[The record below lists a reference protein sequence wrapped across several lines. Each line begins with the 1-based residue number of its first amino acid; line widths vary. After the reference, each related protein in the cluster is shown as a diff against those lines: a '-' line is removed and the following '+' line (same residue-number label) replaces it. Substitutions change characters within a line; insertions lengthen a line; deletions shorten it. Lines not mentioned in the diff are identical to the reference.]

1 MNTFGILRQLFF
13 TILVGTLFVSLN
25 IHASETPA
33 QAWKVSVQN
42 NPSLKALKTRIAGHK
57 FRLKQIHAMALPSL
71 KVTTGYTALSDE
83 PAAIFSLGPGQEA
96 AVPMKEDEF
105 SFTSV
110 TLTVP
115 LFSSGQLTNADK
127 AQNHLINSEKAS
139 YSAAVLDLKKQIS
152 ENYVQILKLKEKQSA
167 SIAYVASLSNHYK
180 NINSLLDAGMA
191 LKADLLAAN
200 ATLAK
205 AKLQQNQLNSVLK
218 QARQNYNRLLGR
230 DFDFV
235 FTLAPIRQIPI
246 NDTLEN
252 LTEKAILNNSQ
263 LQSLNFKQKA
273 LKHTKKVYFAKDLPQ
288 VAFVAGYK
296 YEDNQYQR
304 DRDML
309 SASLVLNWD
318 FDFGVNRHQANQYSA
333 KSQELSYVQTDVVQ
347 QIRLGLTVALE
358 NYRLA
363 KEATKSMF
371 LALQQA
377 QEYKRTIE
385 DRYHSGLAIQAEVL
399 AAHALLLSSESD
411 FFDAKYD
418 ALLST
423 ITILH
428 ITNSLDQID
437 DHLIS

>member
-1 MNTFGILRQLFF
+1 MNIFGMQQRSFITLVITFFLSF
-13 TILVGTLFVSLN
+13 TIE
-25 IHASETPA
+25 ASETPA
-33 QAWKVSVQN
+33 QAWETSLKD
-42 NPSLKALKTRIAGHK
+42 NPSLKALQARIDKSK
-57 FRLKQIHAMALPSL
+57 FKLKQIYAMALPSL

-115 LFSSGQLTNADK
+115 LFSSGQLANADK
-127 AQNHLINSEKAS
+127 AQNHIINSEKAS

-152 ENYVQILKLKEKQSA
+152 ENYVQILKLKEKQLA
-167 SIAYVASLSNHYK
+167 AVAYVASLRNHHK

-191 LKADLLAAN
+191 LKADLLASN

-205 AKLQQNQLNSVLK
+205 AKLQQNQLNSALK
-218 QARQNYNRLLGR
+218 QVRKNYNRLLGR
-230 DFDFV
+230 EFDFE
-235 FTLAPIRQIPI
+235 FTLTPISQIPI
-246 NDTLEN
+246 SDTFEN
-252 LTEKAILNNSQ
+252 LVEKAIENNSQ

-273 LKHTKKVYFAKDLPQ
+273 LGYTKKVYSAKDLPQ

-304 DRDML
+304 DKDML

-318 FDFGVNRHQANQYSA
+318 FDFGVNRHQANQYGA
-333 KSQELSYVQTDVVQ
+333 KSQELSYIQTDVIQ

-358 NYRLA
+358 NHRLA
-363 KEATKSMF
+363 REATKSML
-371 LALQQA
+371 LALRQA

-423 ITILH
+423 IEILH
-428 ITNSLDQID
+428 ITNSLDRITAS
-437 DHLIS
+437 LVY